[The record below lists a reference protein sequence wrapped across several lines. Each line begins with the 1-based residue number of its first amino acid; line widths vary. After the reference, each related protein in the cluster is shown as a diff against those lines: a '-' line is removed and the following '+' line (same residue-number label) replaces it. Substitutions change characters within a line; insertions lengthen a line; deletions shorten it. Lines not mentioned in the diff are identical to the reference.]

1 MHPHGLENGEEAEAP
16 GGIARFLAG
25 EKSAV
30 PGDQFEVL
38 LVQRS
43 RTKFATSTWVF
54 PGGVYD
60 IADGN
65 GVHDGLSFSTDVGIL
80 RKICLREAFEETGL
94 LPLSEETA
102 NSAVRDKQSWK
113 TWRDR
118 VHEDASKWEDFKLEH
133 FGNQQGIFSKVD
145 PICCFLTPE
154 LEAARSG
161 RQYLTHFFLCTVATR
176 NDCEVESLPPWE
188 IVDVDDNETVNAEWI
203 SPLEAIS
210 RSKAGTMVMFPPQFY
225 ILQRLSA
232 FDSVAEAAKSSS
244 WFCSGSGEHDP
255 SKLGIVMQPEGV
267 PGNRA
272 AFCLPYDEAHRSF
285 PGPKGALHRIEVYA
299 PKADMR
305 LLMNDESAPYIVGKE
320 GLHKW
325 KWKEIVSSK
334 M

>member
-1 MHPHGLENGEEAEAP
+1 MHPMASKTAKRLKRLAASLV
-16 GGIARFLAG
+16 FLR
-25 EKSAV
+25 EKKSAV

-43 RTKFATSTWVF
+43 RTMKFATSTWVF

-60 IADGN
+60 IAEGN

-161 RQYLTHFFLCTVATR
+161 RQ
-176 NDCEVESLPPWE
+176 
-188 IVDVDDNETVNAEWI
+188 
-203 SPLEAIS
+203 
-210 RSKAGTMVMFPPQFY
+210 
-225 ILQRLSA
+225 
-232 FDSVAEAAKSSS
+232 
-244 WFCSGSGEHDP
+244 
-255 SKLGIVMQPEGV
+255 
-267 PGNRA
+267 
-272 AFCLPYDEAHRSF
+272 
-285 PGPKGALHRIEVYA
+285 
-299 PKADMR
+299 
-305 LLMNDESAPYIVGKE
+305 
-320 GLHKW
+320 
-325 KWKEIVSSK
+325 
-334 M
+334 